1 MHDHSSISLFP
12 WHINHILTPA
22 TRWQQGNVFTPVCQS
37 FHSHAWQGGACVVGG
52 AGRGHAMWGTCMAGG
67 HVCIAGGIHEGVHGR
82 GVHVGGMHVGGMHGW
97 GCVWPGGVHGWGDV
111 CMAGEMATAAG
122 GTQPAGMHSC
132 GLMIILVFSITQQ

>member
-1 MHDHSSISLFP
+1 MWLGG
-12 WHINHILTPA
+12 LA
-22 TRWQQGNVFTPVCQS
+22 GGMQCGG
-37 FHSHAWQGGACVVGG
+37 HAWLEGMCALQGAYM
-52 AGRGHAMWGTCMAGG
+52 RGCMAG
-67 HVCIAGGIHEGVHGR
+67 VCMAGVCMAGVCMA
-82 GVHVGGMHVGGMHGW
+82 GGMHVGGMHGW